1 MSGDKDQKTY
11 DEYYGT
17 MPWAAEGQKYDEP
30 RYSTLMAKFGLKG
43 IPCLM
48 ILKGDGKSEE
58 AGD

>member
-1 MSGDKDQKTY
+1 MS
-11 DEYYGT
+11 
-17 MPWAAEGQKYDEP
+17 
-30 RYSTLMAKFGLKG
+30 KFGLKG